1 MLCGT
6 SLFYFI
12 LFDGAP
18 GPLRAE
24 AETLPSIANV
34 RTSDNTDEQK
44 CAEFLHPSRIA
55 HVYLLGN
62 RRVRKVDNYS
72 FIHVTPDLVI
82 VENTKNPNVYT
93 VTLVDVNFYLEQ
105 RVAQAEATERSHY
118 ELLYEALRR

>member
-1 MLCGT
+1 
-6 SLFYFI
+6 
-12 LFDGAP
+12 
-18 GPLRAE
+18 
-24 AETLPSIANV
+24 
-34 RTSDNTDEQK
+34 
-44 CAEFLHPSRIA
+44 
-55 HVYLLGN
+55 
-62 RRVRKVDNYS
+62 VRKVDNYS